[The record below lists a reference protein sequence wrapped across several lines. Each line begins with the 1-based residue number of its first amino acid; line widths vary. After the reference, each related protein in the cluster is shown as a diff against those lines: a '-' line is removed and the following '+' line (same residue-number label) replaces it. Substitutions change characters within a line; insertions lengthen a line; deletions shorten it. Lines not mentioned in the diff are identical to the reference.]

1 MTNSFCQ
8 LITDAA
14 ESHADK
20 MAMQII
26 GVEGTEFTFG
36 EMLSAI
42 RGIAYRLET
51 EGIAFGDRVALIGE
65 NHPRWAIAYFGIL
78 FRGAVCVPIDP
89 HGEIDT
95 IKNFLDNSE
104 AKMAFIGEDF
114 IETFAKL
121 GRKMPTVLLTR
132 AEPPA
137 SAGGTNLTGES
148 TLNTEQIS
156 ANAAKNPPADAG
168 GSDKEGHGS
177 FDDWAS
183 TPRPADYDQKP
194 TPAQPEDLAV
204 LIYTSG
210 TTGTPKGVPLT
221 HGNIFYET
229 TGCQEVMNISEHEVV
244 LSVLPLFHVFAQ
256 VINLWVIASVGA
268 KVCYVKE
275 LAPAELT
282 KAFET
287 KEITLLT
294 GVPRLWYLFHKKIFD
309 GVAAQPK
316 PVQWLFAGML
326 KTNGFLRD
334 TFKINLGNKLFKKVH
349 DGFGGK
355 LSITISAGSRFDEKI
370 ARDYHSLGFTLVQGY
385 GLTETSGAVTSTRFE
400 DNVVGSV
407 GTAVNYAEIKLG
419 ELNVEGAGEVLIKGK
434 MVFSGYYK
442 NPEATK
448 DAFTEDGWF
457 KSGDLGKLDKNG
469 HLFIV
474 GRSKDVIVLPNGKN
488 IHPEDLEVK
497 YLKSP
502 LVEELAILGIK
513 DDAGDHAGAEKL
525 VAVVVPDFAYLKA
538 NNIANSREAIR
549 YDLDNLG
556 RSLPEYQRVHNYI
569 IHSEPLP
576 RTATRKIKRFQLLKQ
591 IENDGVSDDDAQPKK
606 VIELTAEDN
615 ALLETN
621 AGKAVVSA
629 IKKNVK
635 ETEAVHP
642 SMSLE
647 LDLGLDSLSR
657 AEVFA
662 SLEQAFTTE
671 FEGDEAA
678 QALTVS
684 DVIKLVQNHVG
695 EAETSTDI
703 SKDLNWGKIVR
714 DSEPDFPE
722 VQGILKDSPIFLP
735 FAFVVYKGFY
745 LLSRI
750 FFRLEVT
757 GLEELK
763 KMKRPFLITPNH
775 QSFLDPFVLTSNY
788 PYDTFKS
795 TFHVG
800 ASQFFQNNFMQW
812 VAGMLRV
819 VPIDPDT
826 QLMKAMKAGAIG
838 LRHGKVLNIYPEGE
852 RAYDGELHDFKKGAA
867 ILATELNLPILPVAI
882 DGLDKVWAR
891 NSWRIRPAKVK
902 IKFGKA
908 FYASEVVSSK
918 QSALS
923 SKPSEA
929 SGHQSAVGGQ
939 PNTIA
944 AAESV
949 PRAIATGFPSPNED
963 AANTEHAISDEQ
975 TYEAVTAH
983 LKQTITAMLEEM
995 RGKM

>member
-26 GVEGTEFTFG
+26 GEEGTEYTYG
-36 EMLSAI
+36 EMLDAI
-42 RGIAYRLET
+42 RGIAYRLEK
-51 EGIAFGDRVALIGE
+51 EGIELGDRVALIGE

-104 AKMAFIGEDF
+104 ARMAFIGDDF
-114 IETFAKL
+114 IETFEKL
-121 GRKMPTVLLTR
+121 DRELPTVVLQEVPPPR
-132 AEPPA
+132 RGDAEGELNADNKDKQTDQTAGRSSESHSA
-137 SAGGTNLTGES
+137 SPRLGVEN
-148 TLNTEQIS
+148 
-156 ANAAKNPPADAG
+156 DF
-168 GSDKEGHGS
+168 GS
-177 FDDWAS
+177 FNDWIS
-183 TPRPADYDQKP
+183 TERPDDYDQKP
-194 TPAQPEDLAV
+194 TPAKPDDLAV

-221 HGNIFYET
+221 HGNIFYEA
-229 TGCQEVMNISEHEVV
+229 TGCQEVMHISENEVV

-282 KAFET
+282 RAFET

-334 TFKINLGNKLFKKVH
+334 AFNVNFGNKLFKKVH

-355 LSITISAGSRFDEKI
+355 LSITISAGSRFDGKI
-370 ARDYHSLGFTLVQGY
+370 ARDYHSLGFTLIQGY
-385 GLTETSGAVTSTRFE
+385 GLTETCGAVTSTRFE

-407 GTAVNYAEIKLG
+407 GLAVNYAEIKLG
-419 ELNVEGAGEVLIKGK
+419 ELNDDGAGEVLIKGK

-448 DAFTEDGWF
+448 EAFTEAGWF
-457 KSGDLGKLDKNG
+457 KSGDLGTLDKNG

-474 GRSKDVIVLPNGKN
+474 GRLKDVIVLPNGKN
-488 IHPEDLEVK
+488 IHPEDLEVH

-502 LVEELAILGIK
+502 LVEEMAILGIK
-513 DDAGDHAGAEKL
+513 DEAGDHAGAEKL
-525 VAVVVPDFAYLKA
+525 IAVVVPDFAYLKA
-538 NNIANSREAIR
+538 NNIANSKEAIR
-549 YDLDNLG
+549 YALDDLG
-556 RSLPEYQRVHNYI
+556 RTLPEYQRVRNYV
-569 IHSEPLP
+569 IHTEPLP
-576 RTATRKIKRFQLLKQ
+576 RTATRKIKRFQLQKEIVDNGLGDQ
-591 IENDGVSDDDAQPKK
+591 EAGPKK
-606 VIELTAEDN
+606 VLELTGNDK
-615 ALLETN
+615 ALLGTN
-621 AGKAVVSA
+621 AGQAVVSV
-629 IKKNVK
+629 IKNNVK
-635 ETEAVHP
+635 DVEAVHP
-642 SMSLE
+642 SMNLE
-647 LDLGLDSLSR
+647 IDLGLDSLSR

-662 SLEQAFTTE
+662 GLEQAFNTE
-671 FEGDEAA
+671 FDGDEAA
-678 QALTVS
+678 QALTVA
-684 DVIKLVQNHVG
+684 DTIALVQKHVG
-695 EAETSTDI
+695 ETGTAIDASAG
-703 SKDLNWGKIVR
+703 LNWGKIVR

-722 VQGILKDSPIFLP
+722 VQGILQNRPVFTAL
-735 FAFVVYKGFY
+735 AYAVYKCFN
-745 LLSRI
+745 LFSRV
-750 FFRLEVT
+750 FFKLEVS
-757 GLEELK
+757 GIEELQ

-788 PYDTFKS
+788 PYDIFKS

-800 ASQFFQNNFMQW
+800 ASEFFQSRFMAW
-812 VAGMLRV
+812 VAKMLSV

-838 LRHGKVLNIYPEGE
+838 LRNGKVLNIYPEGE

-867 ILATELNLPILPVAI
+867 ILSTELDMPILPVAL
-882 DGLDKVWAR
+882 DGLQNVWAR
-891 NSWRIRPAKVK
+891 NSWRIRPGKVK
-902 IKFGKA
+902 IRFGKA
-908 FYASEVVSSK
+908 FYAKEVVSR
-918 QSALS
+918 QLAV
-923 SKPSEA
+923 A
-929 SGHQSAVGGQ
+929 SGSS
-939 PNTIA
+939 T
-944 AAESV
+944 S
-949 PRAIATGFPSPNED
+949 NEQLTTND
-963 AANTEHAISDEQ
+963 Q
-975 TYEAVTAH
+975 QYEAVTAH
-983 LKQTITAMLEEM
+983 LKQTIAAMIEEM
-995 RGKM
+995 RRG

>member
-20 MAMQII
+20 MAMRII
-26 GVEGTEFTFG
+26 GEEGTEFTFA

-42 RGIAYRLET
+42 RSIAYRLEK

-65 NHPRWAIAYFGIL
+65 NHPRWAIAYLGIL

-89 HGEIDT
+89 HGEIET

-104 AKMAFIGEDF
+104 AKMAFIGDDF

-121 GRKMPTVLLTR
+121 EHDLPALVLQEVNLPSR
-132 AEPPA
+132 GGAETNFNGDEKDKQDNQENISVKSGEPSSESFAA
-137 SAGGTNLTGES
+137 SPRLGGENDFS
-148 TLNTEQIS
+148 
-156 ANAAKNPPADAG
+156 
-168 GSDKEGHGS
+168 S
-177 FDDWAS
+177 FNDWAS
-183 TPRPADYDQKP
+183 TPRPDDYDQKP
-194 TPAQPEDLAV
+194 APAQPDDLAV

-221 HGNIFYET
+221 HGNIFFET
-229 TGCQEVMNISEHEVV
+229 TGCQEVMHISDQEVV

-282 KAFET
+282 RAFET
-287 KEITLLT
+287 NEITLLT

-349 DGFGGK
+349 NGFGGK

-370 ARDYHSLGFTLVQGY
+370 ARDYHSLGFTLIQGY
-385 GLTETSGAVTSTRFE
+385 GLTETCGAVTSTRFE

-407 GTAVNYAEIKLG
+407 GLAVNHAEIKLG
-419 ELNVEGAGEVLIKGK
+419 ELNDEGAGEVLIKGK

-448 DAFTEDGWF
+448 EAFTEDGWF

-474 GRSKDVIVLPNGKN
+474 GRLKDVIVLPNGKN
-488 IHPEDLEVK
+488 IHPEDLEVH

-502 LVEELAILGIK
+502 LVEEMAILGIK
-513 DDAGDHAGAEKL
+513 DESSAHAGAEKL
-525 VAVVVPDFAYLKA
+525 IAVVVPDFAYLKA
-538 NNIANSREAIR
+538 NNIANSKEAIR
-549 YDLDNLG
+549 YELDDLG
-556 RSLPEYQRVHNYI
+556 RSLPEYQRVRNYV
-569 IHSEPLP
+569 IHTEPLP
-576 RTATRKIKRFQLLKQ
+576 RTATRKVKRFQLQKE
-591 IENDGVSDDDAQPKK
+591 IENNGLGDQEAGPKK
-606 VIELTAEDN
+606 ALELSSSDQ

-621 AGKAVVSA
+621 AGKAVVSV
-629 IKKNVK
+629 IKNNVK
-635 ETEAVHP
+635 DVDIVHP
-642 SMSLE
+642 KMNLE
-647 LDLGLDSLSR
+647 IDLGLDSLSR

-662 SLEQAFTTE
+662 GLEQAFNTD
-671 FEGDEAA
+671 FDGNEAA
-678 QALTVS
+678 QALTVA
-684 DVIKLVQNHVG
+684 DTINLVQKHVG
-695 EAETSTDI
+695 GTDAALDI
-703 SKDLNWGKIVR
+703 SASLNWGKIVR

-722 VQGILKDSPIFLP
+722 VQGILENRPIFIA
-735 FAFVVYKGFY
+735 FAFAVYKCFN
-745 LLSRI
+745 LFSRV
-750 FFRLEVT
+750 FFKLEVS
-757 GLEELK
+757 GIEELH

-788 PYDTFKS
+788 PYDIFKS

-800 ASQFFQNNFMQW
+800 ASEFFQSPFMQW
-812 VAGMLRV
+812 VAKLLSV

-838 LRHGKVLNIYPEGE
+838 LRNGKVLNIYPEGE

-867 ILATELNLPILPVAI
+867 ILATELDMPILPVAL
-882 DGLDKVWAR
+882 DGLQNVWAR
-891 NSWRIRPAKVK
+891 KSWRIRPAKVK
-902 IKFGKA
+902 IRFGKA
-908 FYASEVVSSK
+908 FYAK
-918 QSALS
+918 DIL
-923 SKPSEA
+923 SEA
-929 SGHQSAVGGQ
+929 
-939 PNTIA
+939 P
-944 AAESV
+944 
-949 PRAIATGFPSPNED
+949 AIAGRSTLTTPALNP
-963 AANTEHAISDEQ
+963 DERFDDSR
-975 TYEAVTAH
+975 YEAVTEH
-983 LKQTITAMLEEM
+983 LKHTIEALIGEL
-995 RGKM
+995 RGGDPKQQ